1 MERFRSLFAVPACN
15 LIDGRLTYIVIST
28 IVKITMKGAEF
39 KRLRTSI
46 GLSQSQ
52 LARELDLYVR
62 TISKYENDDLVI
74 PRVTELALRYIGQ
87 QLNKKERHNR
97 G

>member
-1 MERFRSLFAVPACN
+1 M
-15 LIDGRLTYIVIST
+15 
-28 IVKITMKGAEF
+28 TMKGSEF

-74 PRVTELALRYIGQ
+74 PKVTELALRYLTQ
-87 QLNKKERHNR
+87 QLNKKERR
-97 G
+97 

>member
-1 MERFRSLFAVPACN
+1 MTHTVAK
-15 LIDGRLTYIVIST
+15 T
-28 IVKITMKGAEF
+28 IVTKTMKGAEF

-74 PRVTELALRYIGQ
+74 PRVTELALRYIVQ
-87 QLNKKERHNR
+87 QLSTKERRKR